1 MSDAVGVAHFVSI
14 LPTYPHFHHFPCY
27 LLLLFVT
34 LKTLFRANMKKS
46 FILIGASLTSF
57 FILSVSVYAQG
68 STAEDAKT
76 GITTLAS
83 LVTTFT
89 DTLVKSVGT
98 LFLSAGVVA
107 FFYGIVKYI
116 WGSREG
122 NAKAI
127 EDGNKFM
134 TWSLLA
140 LFVMFSVYGIIK
152 FAQNVLGL
160 REVNTITIPEVNFKR
175 ESTGTPTTNPTGGN
189 PLGNAV
195 CSGIANETFCNA
207 VSGCTW
213 NPGKGVCQ

>member
-1 MSDAVGVAHFVSI
+1 
-14 LPTYPHFHHFPCY
+14 
-27 LLLLFVT
+27 
-34 LKTLFRANMKKS
+34 MKKS
-46 FILIGASLTSF
+46 FILVGASLTSF
-57 FILSVSVYAQG
+57 FILSASVYAQG
-68 STAEDAKT
+68 STADDAKA
-76 GITTLAS
+76 GITTLAG

-134 TWSLLA
+134 TWALLA

-160 REVNTITIPEVNFKR
+160 KEVNTITIPEVNFKR
-175 ESTGTPTTNPTGGN
+175 ESTGTPTSGPTGAN
-189 PLGNAV
+189 PLGSAV
-195 CSGIANETFCNA
+195 CSSIVNETFCNA
-207 VSGCTW
+207 APGCTW
-213 NPGKGVCQ
+213 NPGEGVCGQ